1 MKNKTIIFKLIFIVF
16 LVVVFDKG
24 YSQIYLDTI
33 VYSGKFKMENR
44 DFSFHRI
51 RQIGENL
58 TDRIIS
64 ENDNYTAETEILE
77 IYNDQNVKIL
87 SCQTSEV
94 LADCNSASIIKAKCV
109 ITDSTIE
116 IIKYCFW
123 TGLCVSCDVGIIYE
137 TYKLSNKGTFE
148 IVRKLDKT
156 FIDKKENLKFTQK
169 EIQEFERTI
178 LKYSLLKQTEK
189 TKMINLIKK

>member
-1 MKNKTIIFKLIFIVF
+1 MNNKTILFKLIFIVF
-16 LVVVFDKG
+16 LVVNFDKG

-33 VYSGKFKMENR
+33 IYSGKFNMENK

-64 ENDNYTAETEILE
+64 ENDNFTAETEVLE
-77 IYNDQNVKIL
+77 IYNDKNIKIL

-137 TYKLSNKGTFE
+137 TYKLNNKDTFE

-156 FIDKKENLKFTQK
+156 FIDKKGKIKFTQK
-169 EIQEFERTI
+169 ELQEFERI
-178 LKYSLLKQTEK
+178 ISKYRLLKQTEK
-189 TKMINLIKK
+189 TKMINMIKK